1 MREATI
7 DPTNTVPPP
16 TDPTN
21 TAGPTTA
28 VPTTAVPLTSAPPT
42 DNAHADGPE
51 PQRTAPR
58 GPWQRF
64 TRWRRTRPFWG
75 AIVLSLGAWFIMV
88 PVIGGDL
95 AILIEMG
102 IGGISSWLIGLSMIA
117 AAVTALLKPAHRH
130 FPAIVASLMSVA
142 SLPLANLGGWL
153 IGMILGIIGSGM
165 VFAWEPYSDRQLAR
179 FAARDERRQARRAA
193 RRSGRAGAR
202 ADR

>member
-1 MREATI
+1 MREAMI
-7 DPTNTVPPP
+7 DPT
-16 TDPTN
+16 
-21 TAGPTTA
+21 TTA
-28 VPTTAVPLTSAPPT
+28 VPPTSTPQAEVIETDAAETPT
-42 DNAHADGPE
+42 PE
-51 PQRTAPR
+51 THPTAPL

-75 AIVLSLGAWFIMV
+75 AIVLSLDAWFIMV

-117 AAVTALLKPAHRH
+117 AAVTALVKPAHRH

-153 IGMILGIIGSGM
+153 IGVILGIVGSGM

>member
-1 MREATI
+1 MRDTSI
-7 DPTNTVPPP
+7 NPTT
-16 TDPTN
+16 
-21 TAGPTTA
+21 TAGPTESTA
-28 VPTTAVPLTSAPPT
+28 ATDPTASEDAATAAPQHPP
-42 DNAHADGPE
+42 A
-51 PQRTAPR
+51 R

-88 PVIGGDL
+88 PVVGGDL

-102 IGGISSWLIGLSMIA
+102 IGGIASWLIGLSMVA
-117 AAVTALLKPAHRH
+117 AAVTALVKPGQRH

-153 IGMILGIIGSGM
+153 IGMILGIVGSGM

-179 FAARDERRQARRAA
+179 FAAREERRAARRAA

>member
-1 MREATI
+1 MRDATTE
-7 DPTNTVPPP
+7 PTTTAAPP
-16 TDPTN
+16 
-21 TAGPTTA
+21 TA
-28 VPTTAVPLTSAPPT
+28 VPTTAVPQAAAAVP
-42 DNAHADGPE
+42 G
-51 PQRTAPR
+51 RTAPR
-58 GPWQRF
+58 GPWRRF

-102 IGGISSWLIGLSMIA
+102 IGGISSWLIGLSMFA
-117 AAVTALLKPAHRH
+117 AAVTALVKPAHRH

-153 IGMILGIIGSGM
+153 IGMILGIVGSGM